1 MSKWL
6 SAVLVLTVLATTPA
20 MAAIETYRCMLTEV
34 AVWPTRIHIQCAGN
48 PSSSPGIIFFA
59 VPTSSSVI
67 PNPSDNA
74 SRFLQ
79 VALAA
84 LKNPDAELL
93 VQFDSSDYSGAGFGC
108 ATVNCRYASSIFLK
122 SPPILP

>member
-6 SAVLVLTVLATTPA
+6 SAVLVLTFLATAPA

-34 AVWPTRIHIQCAGN
+34 AVWPTRIHIQCSGN
-48 PSSSPGIIFFA
+48 PPSSPGIVVFA
-59 VPTSSSVI
+59 VPTSSSVV

-93 VQFDSSDYSGAGFGC
+93 VQFDPADHSGAGFGC

-122 SPPILP
+122 SPSLP